1 MRSKR
6 RKDERTNPDL
16 VAEESIK
23 KNADLGGFCVDT
35 IPPKGRGVRTEVH
48 RNKGDFLLTYHGEL
62 ITGEEGNKRELMS
75 VSVFRF
81 FFSFKGK
88 QWCID
93 STLEVK
99 SGQFLGRLVNHGKG
113 KEQNCKMKCIEV
125 NKKPYLC
132 LFAQRD
138 IQTGE
143 ELLYD
148 YGVSDLPWKSPCQ
161 LLTVKSQAV

>member
-1 MRSKR
+1 MSVKSVER
-6 RKDERTNPDL
+6 R
-16 VAEESIK
+16 
-23 KNADLGGFCVDT
+23 F
-35 IPPKGRGVRTEVH
+35 RTEVH

-62 ITGEEGNKRELMS
+62 ITGEEGNKRELI
-75 VSVFRF
+75 
-81 FFSFKGK
+81 
-88 QWCID
+88 ID

-148 YGVSDLPWKSPCQ
+148 YGVSDLPWKVSYIIYIIFN
-161 LLTVKSQAV
+161 K